1 MAASVLT
8 DEQRRRNRRTGL
20 ILGLLAASFFL
31 AVFIKRMWFS

>member
-1 MAASVLT
+1 MLS

-31 AVFIKRMWFS
+31 AVFIKRTWF